1 MPEPVTKRL
10 QVTFNT
16 GLPLGTRGTF
26 THDGQRWI
34 AVPADKYHRLT
45 ALIDRSLGV
54 LDGIE
59 RHMTNWVA
67 GHPHDTE
74 RVGMLLAGI
83 ARAREYSDEIAIDKV
98 KAVTA

>member
-1 MPEPVTKRL
+1 MPEPIEKRVK
-10 QVTFNT
+10 VTFHT

-34 AVPADKYHRLT
+34 AVPADKYQRLT
-45 ALIDRSLGV
+45 ATIDRLLGV
-54 LDGIE
+54 LGGIE

-74 RVGMLLAGI
+74 RVAMLLAGI
-83 ARAREYSDEIAIDKV
+83 ARARQLSDEIARDKV
-98 KAVTA
+98 KAATA